1 MASRILFILHIPP
14 PINGAALVGKYI
26 KDSEIIN
33 TRFETQYVNLTA
45 SFSLEKIGKG
55 GIEKFK
61 HIFDIVRNV
70 VKTLKQNKYD
80 LCYMTL
86 TAKGAGFYKD
96 FVIILLVK
104 LFKVKIIY
112 HFHNKGVALNSKN
125 GITQCCI
132 NMRLKI
138 LRVFY

>member
-1 MASRILFILHIPP
+1 
-14 PINGAALVGKYI
+14 
-26 KDSEIIN
+26 
-33 TRFETQYVNLTA
+33 
-45 SFSLEKIGKG
+45 
-55 GIEKFK
+55 
-61 HIFDIVRNV
+61 
-70 VKTLKQNKYD
+70 
-80 LCYMTL
+80 MTL